1 MKETLK
7 LEIERVIKMAQR
19 EALKELFE
27 SYMERNRRITRL
39 LESKEYNTIANM
51 AFGER
56 FTRLQTA
63 WFKAFDKSS
72 TYLDVAIE
80 ISNAM
85 KKYY

>member
-1 MKETLK
+1 MTEKLK
-7 LEIERVIKMAQR
+7 LEIERVINMAQR
-19 EALKELFE
+19 DALKEVFE
-27 SYMERNRRITRL
+27 SYMERNRRIQRL
-39 LESKEYNTIANM
+39 LESKEYETIANM

-63 WFKAFDKSS
+63 WFKAFEKSS

-80 ISNAM
+80 ISNVM